1 MRLILG
7 VGGGI
12 AAYKAPDLVRR
23 LRERGHEVRC
33 VVTENGARLVAVDAL
48 ATVSGAPVRTS
59 LWHEGGIEHIDLPRW
74 SEGLLV
80 APATAD
86 LLAKFALGIADDL
99 LTTLFLALEPA
110 KPVWLCPAM
119 NTVMWEKPQVQAH
132 VRALA
137 ERGARLIGPVGGLLA
152 CGEQGLGAM
161 ADPAAIAAAV
171 SPPHA

>member
-1 MRLILG
+1 MRLLLG

-33 VVTENGARLVAVDAL
+33 VVTKHGARLVSCDAL
-48 ATVSGAPVRTS
+48 ATVSGHPVRRS
-59 LWHEGGIEHIDLPRW
+59 LWQAGGIEHIDLPRW
-74 SEGLLV
+74 CEGLVV

-99 LTTLFLALEPA
+99 LTTLFLALEPH

-119 NTVMWEKPQVQAH
+119 NSVMWQKPQVQAH
-132 VRALA
+132 LRTLI
-137 ERGARLIGPVGGLLA
+137 ERGARSIGPVSGALA
-152 CGEQGLGAM
+152 CGEHGIGAM
-161 ADPAAIAAAV
+161 ADPQTIAEAV
-171 SPPHA
+171 SAA